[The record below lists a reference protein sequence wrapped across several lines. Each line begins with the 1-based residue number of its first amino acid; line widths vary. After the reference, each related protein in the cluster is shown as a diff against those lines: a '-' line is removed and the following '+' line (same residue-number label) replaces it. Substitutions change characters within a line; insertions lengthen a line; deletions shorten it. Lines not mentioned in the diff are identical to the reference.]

1 MSIDNITKNC
11 TFTDSTEIVSFEQY
25 LVPII
30 RERIKSNIEQL
41 LEDCAYNSLDL
52 LKKIDK
58 YVIKFGFVFADY
70 SPDEIREKILR
81 KIENDKLFQLFFIK
95 EFSRQNFYEIQQQKY
110 LLNIKNIK
118 LVKLP
123 VCGPESIY
131 IDNGNLLYGSE
142 NRTLTSTK
150 SIDFVRK
157 TDTFLEYICA
167 KYTRS
172 FGGSQDN
179 QYKDVK
185 HYIIESCKYREN
197 NPQSNINFVALL
209 DGFYYTNKKYGELK
223 QLIGIFHKNVYIL
236 SCDTYV

>member
-1 MSIDNITKNC
+1 M
-11 TFTDSTEIVSFEQY
+11 
-25 LVPII
+25 
-30 RERIKSNIEQL
+30 
-41 LEDCAYNSLDL
+41 
-52 LKKIDK
+52 
-58 YVIKFGFVFADY
+58 
-70 SPDEIREKILR
+70 
-81 KIENDKLFQLFFIK
+81 
-95 EFSRQNFYEIQQQKY
+95 
-110 LLNIKNIK
+110 
-118 LVKLP
+118 P

-157 TDTFLEYICA
+157 TDTFIEYICA

-197 NPQSNINFVALL
+197 NPQSNVNFELIPNRVAPFFF
-209 DGFYYTNKKYGELK
+209 G
-223 QLIGIFHKNVYIL
+223 
-236 SCDTYV
+236 